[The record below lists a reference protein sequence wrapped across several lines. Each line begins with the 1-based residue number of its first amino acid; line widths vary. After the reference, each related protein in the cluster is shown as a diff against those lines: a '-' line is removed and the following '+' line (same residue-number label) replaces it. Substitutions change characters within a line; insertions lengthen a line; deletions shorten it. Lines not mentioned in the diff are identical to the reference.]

1 MLDTL
6 CELELNHM
14 KYQVLFSLKNNR
26 IKFRMLSATNLLSAF
41 RVNVEHKLFVYVH
54 VFWRI
59 CQIELYMYMHFEIS
73 VK

>member
-14 KYQVLFSLKNNR
+14 KYQVLFSLKSNR
-26 IKFRMLSATNLLSAF
+26 IKFRMLSATNLPSAF

-54 VFWRI
+54 VF
-59 CQIELYMYMHFEIS
+59 
-73 VK
+73 